1 MVEEVNELHLLLIE
15 DNAGDAD
22 LFREYLDDL
31 RGKRFRSSHVTE
43 LGQALAYLSQH
54 DIDII
59 ILDLMLPDSTGIP
72 SLERMHRAAPR
83 TPIVV
88 LSGLADEELGQRA
101 IQMGAQDF
109 LHKNALDSDTLARS
123 LRYATERFRLQNQ
136 FRSLVENNADAIV
149 VVSRD
154 GIVTFINKAAEALFG
169 RPRSELV
176 GEPFG
181 FPIEGNE
188 PADIELRR
196 PDEEVRAA
204 EMRVAP
210 IQWEGESAWLASI
223 RDVTDRK
230 HAEELQRR
238 LYHADRLASI
248 GQLASGVA
256 HEINNPSS
264 FIRTNLETLREH
276 HAVVENALQQMQ
288 RHPSS
293 STELGAMMAELK
305 LDVLML
311 EIGQML
317 ADNLTGIER
326 ISKIVKALG
335 SFSRIERDEVEP
347 VDLNEV
353 LEAACTMT
361 FNEIRHRATLR
372 KDLGDLPQIAA
383 DRGKLTQVF
392 TNLLINAAHALD
404 PGAADRNYIRV
415 ATRREGDEIIACIE
429 DTGNGMDE
437 AHIAQIFTP
446 FFTTKK
452 RGLGTGLGLSLSAD
466 IIRKHSGHVRV
477 SSVPGQGTCFEV
489 VLPVE
494 TGMTLPKPTPPKPA
508 ARPPSQSRARVLV
521 VDDEPMLLEA
531 LFRMLRR
538 SHQVILA
545 EGGTDALSKLE
556 QSPAFDVVIC
566 DLMMPEI
573 DGIKLYHMVGERWPG
588 LQERIVFCSG
598 GAFAPE
604 AKEFIATVSKR
615 NVVLEKPIK
624 QDTLLHAVSR
634 VIEMHG
640 LLREPPAQA

>member
-31 RGKRFRSSHVTE
+31 RGKRFRISHVTE

-72 SLERMHRAAPR
+72 SLASMHRAAPR

-88 LSGLADEELGQRA
+88 LSGIADEELGQRA
-101 IQMGAQDF
+101 IQTGAQDF

-154 GIVTFINKAAEALFG
+154 GIVTFINQAAEALFG

-176 GEPFG
+176 GTPFG

-196 PDEEVRAA
+196 PDEETRSA

-210 IQWEGESAWLASI
+210 IHWEGESAWLASI

-276 HAVVENALQQMQ
+276 HATVEHALQHVRRM
-288 RHPSS
+288 PS
-293 STELGAMMAELK
+293 AAAELAT
-305 LDVLML
+305 VLKEMQIDGL
-311 EIGQML
+311 MTEMGKML
-317 ADNLTGIER
+317 ADNLSGIER

-335 SFSRIERDEVEP
+335 SFSRIERDEIEP

-353 LEAACTMT
+353 LDAACTMT
-361 FNEIRHRATLR
+361 FNEIRHRAELR
-372 KDLGDLPQIAA
+372 KELGDLPLIAA

-415 ATRREGDEIIACIE
+415 ATRREGDEVIACIE
-429 DTGNGMDE
+429 DTGYGMDE

-446 FFTTKK
+446 FFTTKE
-452 RGLGTGLGLSLSAD
+452 RGLGTGLGLPLSAD
-466 IIRKHSGHVRV
+466 IIRKHGGHLRV
-477 SSVPGQGTCFEV
+477 SSVPGQGSCFEV
-489 VLPVE
+489 VLPME
-494 TGMTLPKPTPPKPA
+494 TGMRLPAPPPPQPQPV
-508 ARPPSQSRARVLV
+508 ARPPSPARARVLV
-521 VDDEPMLLEA
+521 IDDEPMLLEA

-538 SHQVILA
+538 THQVILA
-545 EGGTDALSKLE
+545 EGGNAALAQLE
-556 QSPAFDVVIC
+556 QDATFDVVIC
-566 DLMMPEI
+566 DLMMPDI
-573 DGIKLYHMVGERWPG
+573 DGIRLYDLVGKRWPV
-588 LQERIVFCSG
+588 LQGRMVFCSG
-598 GAFAPE
+598 GAFAPD
-604 AKEFIATVSKR
+604 AKEFIANVSKS

-634 VIEMHG
+634 VIEKHD
-640 LLREPPAQA
+640 A